1 MFPVGRCATL
11 PPVDALDQL
20 RDSPSGGGIVER
32 LRSSRGLA
40 VAVAGG
46 ILLLITWVAWAVY
59 VTSDNGGA
67 AGLGVVIAWPAL
79 LVALALVSLPFVG
92 AYLLIQRLR
101 SSDGTDA
108 APDTGGPSGGASEE
122 EPADE
127 EEGKEDADGE
137 GKGEGEEDE
146 EEKVEDEAEEDDD
159 GEEAEGEEESPEEE
173 GSPEPEEP
181 DGDEDERNEEE
192 ASGG

>member
-1 MFPVGRCATL
+1 L

-20 RDSPSGGGIVER
+20 RDSTNGRGIVDR

-46 ILLLITWVAWAVY
+46 ILLLIAWVAWAVY

-79 LVALALVSLPFVG
+79 LVALALISLPFVG
-92 AYLLIQRLR
+92 AYLLVQRLR
-101 SSDGTDA
+101 SSDDTNA
-108 APDTGGPSGGASEE
+108 APDAGGPSGGEPEE

-127 EEGKEDADGE
+127 AEGDEEDDGE
-137 GKGEGEEDE
+137 EKDEGEDDEEDEKDEDEGEED
-146 EEKVEDEAEEDDD
+146 DA
-159 GEEAEGEEESPEEE
+159 GEEAEGEEEN
-173 GSPEPEEP
+173 PEPAEP
-181 DGDEDERNEEE
+181 HGDDEGDDEDEGEEEE

>member
-20 RDSPSGGGIVER
+20 RDSANGRGIVDR
-32 LRSSRGLA
+32 LRSSRGLV

-46 ILLLITWVAWAVY
+46 ILLLIAWVAWAVY

-79 LVALALVSLPFVG
+79 LVALALISLPFVG
-92 AYLLIQRLR
+92 AYLLVQRLR
-101 SSDGTDA
+101 SSEDTDA
-108 APDTGGPSGGASEE
+108 AAPDAGEHSGGEPEE

-127 EEGKEDADGE
+127 AEGDEEDDGE
-137 GKGEGEEDE
+137 EKDEGEDDE
-146 EEKVEDEAEEDDD
+146 EEKKDEDEGEEDDD
-159 GEEAEGEEESPEEE
+159 GEEAEGEEESPE
-173 GSPEPEEP
+173 PEEP
-181 DGDEDERNEEE
+181 DGDDEDEGDEEE
-192 ASGG
+192 AFGG